1 MVGAHFV
8 TQHSSSIAA
17 SSGRDPTDKADPYNQ
32 FFFYTVLIEPRDA
45 LWPAGTLA
53 EGAGVSL
60 IRRSATCAA
69 GLDSHIFVIESQ
81 T

>member
-32 FFFYTVLIEPRDA
+32 FFVYTVVIEPRDA
-45 LWPAGTLA
+45 LLPRA
-53 EGAGVSL
+53 SIL
-60 IRRSATCAA
+60 IY
-69 GLDSHIFVIESQ
+69 L
-81 T
+81 